1 MNSMLLKLCNFFV
14 IVFVSLTSI
23 YSQETNKEFKIKP
36 SKQKEIFDI
45 LQKNALIKYN
55 QYNGILSK
63 RKVTNRHYD
72 PTSGELTEVEEALV
86 ERIEYFYK
94 KPKVKAITYKKNG
107 IDLDPNSF
115 KPPLTDPPLPLF
127 GPDNEKNYDLN
138 ITGET
143 KINGLLCYVIDIQP
157 KFKTDRHLKGKLFID
172 QKNYK
177 AVKLKASFAK
187 LPFGAK
193 SLDIDVDFVTIDGF
207 SIANKGIIRYT
218 AKVPLIIHERVENE
232 FESIEDSLVK

>member
-1 MNSMLLKLCNFFV
+1 M
-14 IVFVSLTSI
+14 
-23 YSQETNKEFKIKP
+23 
-36 SKQKEIFDI
+36 
-45 LQKNALIKYN
+45 
-55 QYNGILSK
+55 
-63 RKVTNRHYD
+63 
-72 PTSGELTEVEEALV
+72 
-86 ERIEYFYK
+86 
-94 KPKVKAITYKKNG
+94 
-107 IDLDPNSF
+107 
-115 KPPLTDPPLPLF
+115 F